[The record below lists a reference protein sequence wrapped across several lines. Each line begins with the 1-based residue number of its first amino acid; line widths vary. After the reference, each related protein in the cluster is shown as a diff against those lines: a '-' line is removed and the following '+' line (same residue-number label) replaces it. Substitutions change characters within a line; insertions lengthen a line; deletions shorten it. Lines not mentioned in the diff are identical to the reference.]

1 MLCLL
6 LVFLTQLGN
15 RFETKRTGT
24 IASISSVAGDRGGAN
39 NYVYGS
45 AKAMVTAFTS
55 GLRQRLEKANVSVI
69 TIKPGYV
76 ETPMTDAFE
85 KGFLW
90 SKPGKVAARI
100 VHAMIR
106 KRMKYMYRGS
116 GGL

>member
-1 MLCLL
+1 M
-6 LVFLTQLGN
+6 
-15 RFETKRTGT
+15 
-24 IASISSVAGDRGGAN
+24 
-39 NYVYGS
+39 GS

-100 VHAMIR
+100 VHAMDKKKDEVYVPWFWWFIMTII
-106 KRMKYMYRGS
+106 KLIPTK
-116 GGL
+116 LFKKL